1 MERGIT
7 GIQHIGIPT
16 KKFEETKAFFGRLG
30 FVPAFET
37 INDGDAVVFMRL
49 ENLTVEI
56 YESDEVAGCIG
67 AIEHV
72 ALDVKDIEATYQW
85 ICAEGMNTMD
95 DEIHFLPFWDN
106 GVRYFTIKG
115 PNEEKIEFSQYL

>member
-1 MERGIT
+1 MEKGIT
-7 GIQHIGIPT
+7 GVQHVGIPT
-16 KKFEETKAFFGRLG
+16 KKFEETKAFFGKLG
-30 FVPAFET
+30 FVPAYET
-37 INDGDAVVFMRL
+37 VHEGDAVAFMRL
-49 ENLTVEI
+49 GNLTFEI
-56 YESDEVAGCIG
+56 YESDEVAGRIG

-85 ICAEGMNTMD
+85 ICAEGLNTMD
-95 DEIHFLPFWDN
+95 DEIHFLPYWEN